1 MAAPRVFVSSTC
13 YDLGEIRD
21 GLASFISSYG
31 YEAMLS
37 EKGDIFYH
45 PDLHTQGSCIQEMTN
60 CQIFILVI
68 GGRFGGQY
76 IADRKKSVVNAEYMA
91 ARECNI
97 PVFCFVKGK
106 VLEDHRL
113 YEENKGN
120 KNIVKNII
128 FPSIEQKEY
137 ASDIFE
143 FINEVRN
150 SPVNN
155 GLFAFEYGREIQDIL
170 RKQWA
175 GLVYDF
181 LLRRKQKTELEM
193 ATALIGNLTLASKK
207 SEELLENIYKHLD
220 KEKAEESIADIDK
233 ELEAKKFFQ
242 EIFKTFHLDS
252 FQITSLDEL
261 LALKSNVTWDKFLA
275 STNDFYVEK
284 IGVSGSDRMVEV
296 ICHHHN
302 NYLID
307 VGGEWTKSEQVR
319 YNKLGDMYEE
329 FNKLKVEQ
337 KRKVLNDFVQVK

>member
-21 GLASFISSYG
+21 GLSSFISLYG
-31 YEAMLS
+31 YEPMLS

-45 PDLHTQGSCIQEMTN
+45 PDLHTHESCIQEMTN
-60 CQIFILVI
+60 CQMLILVI

-76 IADRKKSVVNAEYMA
+76 IADRKKSVANAEYIA

-97 PVFCFVKGK
+97 PVFCFVKSK
-106 VLEDHRL
+106 VLEDNRL

-120 KNIVKNII
+120 KDIVEKII

-155 GLFAFEYGREIQDIL
+155 GVYAFEYGRDIQDIL

-175 GLVYDF
+175 GLMYDF
-181 LLRRKQKTELEM
+181 LLRRKQRTELEI
-193 ATALIGNLTLASKK
+193 ATVLMGNLTLASKK
-207 SEELLENIYKHLD
+207 SEELLEGIYKHLD
-220 KEKAEESIADIDK
+220 REKAEVDIAEINK
-233 ELEAKKFFQ
+233 ELGAKKFFQ
-242 EIFKTFHLDS
+242 DLFKRFHLDG
-252 FQITSLDEL
+252 FQRTSLDEL
-261 LALKSNVTWDKFLA
+261 VALESDVPWDEFLQ
-275 STNDFYVEK
+275 STNDFYIQSLPVAN
-284 IGVSGSDRMVEV
+284 SDRVV
-296 ICHHHN
+296 RVVCHHDN

-307 VGGEWTKSEQVR
+307 VGGEMVESEKAR
-319 YNKLGDMYEE
+319 YKKFAAMFEE
-329 FNKLKVEQ
+329 FKKLKKEQ
-337 KRKVLNDFVQVK
+337 KIKVLSDFV